1 MLDVVIDQLDR
12 IKLQAQNINI
22 EIETQQKML
31 KKVSNKAEKAREGLE
46 KKNSRLADLL
56 GKYRSQNKCYK
67 DIALIV
73 ILLVLLGLNFKA
85 MQTKGWIPRFG
96 A

>member
-1 MLDVVIDQLDR
+1 
-12 IKLQAQNINI
+12 
-22 EIETQQKML
+22 ML

-67 DIALIV
+67 DIALII

-85 MQTKGWIPRFG
+85 M
-96 A
+96 